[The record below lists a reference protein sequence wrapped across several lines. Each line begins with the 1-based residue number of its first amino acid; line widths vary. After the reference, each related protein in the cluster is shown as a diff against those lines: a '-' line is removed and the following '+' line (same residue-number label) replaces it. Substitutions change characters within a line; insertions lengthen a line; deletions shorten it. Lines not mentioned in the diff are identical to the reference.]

1 MVADDD
7 RETTYLLAAALEPSG
22 YIVLQAHSAAEAIR
36 IAREQT
42 INAALIDVRMP
53 DGDGFRVLQ
62 ALKEHD
68 EHLVAV
74 MMTDHGVL
82 DEARRAMLLG
92 AHDYITKPFDLEDL
106 RAVLDTGLTESAG
119 ARTPRP
125 REATSAAVTV
135 QPKDAGVN

>member
-7 RETTYLLAAALEPSG
+7 RETTCLLAAALEQSG
-22 YIVLQAHSAAEAIR
+22 YVVLQAHSAAEAIR

-42 INAALIDVRMP
+42 IDAALIDVRMP

-62 ALKEHD
+62 ALKERD

-74 MMTDHGVL
+74 MMTDDGVL

-106 RAVLDTGLTESAG
+106 RAVLDTGLTESAD
-119 ARTPRP
+119 ARTRHP
-125 REATSAAVTV
+125 REAVSAAVLTS
-135 QPKDAGVN
+135 PEP